1 MQYPHP
7 AEIFHAIQKSHHYF
21 ESGIFTMNSAD
32 QYIAGLGAAVPD
44 PRLRRG
50 CVRAAL
56 PNSVEDGDGVRLEG
70 CRHTGD
76 AAWLDEPG
84 RRAAATGQ
92 APPW

>member
-1 MQYPHP
+1 MQYPHLV
-7 AEIFHAIQKSHHYF
+7 AIFHAIQKSHHYF

-84 RRAAATGQ
+84 RRAAGGR
-92 APPW
+92 